1 MNRAISAIVKKDMW
15 EITANRQLL
24 LTIVIVPLVLTLVVP
39 SIFLLSAH
47 FAPQEMGEL
56 QELMRMMPEEM
67 QNKETEELMVTLL
80 FDNILPLFFLIIPI
94 MAASVMA
101 ASSFVGEKEQS
112 TLETLL
118 YSPLT
123 VKQLFH
129 AKVLSSFLFSMLV
142 SWISFL
148 VMFLVLGVEINVLS
162 GGMLLPGISWL
173 LILAFLSPSVSLIA
187 ITLIVRCSA
196 KAQNVM
202 EAQQKAAF
210 LVLPVVFLIAG
221 QFLGA
226 ILINALILAGLAL
239 ILGLLACLLLKTSLR
254 KFSGEMLLG
263 NR

>member
-129 AKVLSSFLFSMLV
+129 GKVLSSFLFSMLV

-148 VMFLVLGVEINVLS
+148 VMFLVLGTDTCVFI
-162 GGMLLPGISWL
+162 
-173 LILAFLSPSVSLIA
+173 SVSLA
-187 ITLIVRCSA
+187 DCHHVDRTLFGEGTECDGSPTEGSISC
-196 KAQNVM
+196 
-202 EAQQKAAF
+202 
-210 LVLPVVFLIAG
+210 IAG
-221 QFLGA
+221 SISDCRTVSWCDIDQRLDLGR
-226 ILINALILAGLAL
+226 AGLDSRLVGVAFAKD
-239 ILGLLACLLLKTSLR
+239 IS
-254 KFSGEMLLG
+254 EEI
-263 NR
+263 

>member
-24 LTIVIVPLVLTLVVP
+24 LMIVIVPLVLTLVVP

-47 FAPQEMGEL
+47 FAPQEMEEL
-56 QELMRMMPEEM
+56 QELMGMLPEEM
-67 QNKETEELMVTLL
+67 QNVETEELMVRLL
-80 FDNILPLFFLIIPI
+80 MNHILPLFFLIIPI

-123 VKQLFH
+123 VRQLFH
-129 AKVLSSFLFSMLV
+129 AKVLASFLFSMLV
-142 SWISFL
+142 SWIAFL
-148 VMFLVLGVEINVLS
+148 GMILVLGVEMYALTGV
-162 GGMLLPGISWL
+162 MLIPGISW
-173 LILAFLSPSVSLIA
+173 ILVLALLSPAVSLIA
-187 ITLIVRCSA
+187 ITLIVRGSA
-196 KAQNVM
+196 KAQSVM

-210 LVLPVVFLIAG
+210 LILPVVFLIAG
-221 QFLGA
+221 QFLGVM
-226 ILINALILAGLAL
+226 LLSVWILAGLSAVL
-239 ILGLLACLLLKTSLR
+239 AVLAWVLLRTSLA

>member
-1 MNRAISAIVKKDMW
+1 MNRAISAIVKKDMR

-24 LTIVIVPLVLTLVVP
+24 LTIVVVPLVLTLVMP
-39 SIFLLSAH
+39 TIYFLTAH
-47 FAPQEMGEL
+47 FAPEEVEEL
-56 QELMRMMPEEM
+56 QQLMRLLPAEAQAVGAEA
-67 QNKETEELMVTLL
+67 LMAKLL
-80 FDNILPLFFLIIPI
+80 LDNILPMFFLIIPI

-129 AKVLSSFLFSMLV
+129 GKVLSSFLFSMLV

-173 LILAFLSPSVSLIA
+173 LILAFLSPAVSLIA

-226 ILINALILAGLAL
+226 ILINAWILAGLSL
-239 ILGLLACLLLKTSLR
+239 ILVLLAWLLLKTSLR

>member
-24 LTIVIVPLVLTLVVP
+24 MTIVIVPLVLTLVVP

-47 FAPQEMGEL
+47 FAPQEMEEL
-56 QELMRMMPEEM
+56 QELMGMMPEKM
-67 QNKETEELMVTLL
+67 QNVETEELMVRLL
-80 FDNILPLFFLIIPI
+80 MNHMLPLFFLIIPI

-123 VKQLFH
+123 VRQLFH
-129 AKVLSSFLFSMLV
+129 AKVLASFLFSMLV
-142 SWISFL
+142 SWIAFL
-148 VMFLVLGVEINVLS
+148 GMILVLGVEIYALT
-162 GGMLLPGISWL
+162 GGMLIPGISW
-173 LILAFLSPSVSLIA
+173 ILVLTLLSPAVSLIA
-187 ITLIVRCSA
+187 ITLIVRGSA
-196 KAQNVM
+196 KAQSVM

-221 QFLGA
+221 QFLGVM
-226 ILINALILAGLAL
+226 LLSVWILAGLSAVL
-239 ILGLLACLLLKTSLR
+239 AVLAWVLLRTSLA

>member
-1 MNRAISAIVKKDMW
+1 MNRAISAIVKKDIR

-56 QELMRMMPEEM
+56 QELMRMMPEEL
-67 QNKETEELMVTLL
+67 QNMGTEELMINLL
-80 FDNILPLFFLIIPI
+80 LDRILPLFFLIIPI

-118 YSPLT
+118 YCPLT
-123 VKQLFH
+123 VRQLFY

-142 SWISFL
+142 SWISFG
-148 VMFLVLGVEINVLS
+148 VMLLVLGMESYVLAGRMS
-162 GGMLLPGISWL
+162 VPGVSWL
-173 LILAFLSPSVSLIA
+173 LVLVFLSPAVSLIA
-187 ITLIVRCSA
+187 ITLIVRGSA
-196 KAQNVM
+196 KAQSVM

-221 QFLGA
+221 QFLGVMLLSA
-226 ILINALILAGLAL
+226 WILAGLAVV
-239 ILGLLACLLLKTSLR
+239 LGLLAGLLLKTSLG
-254 KFSGEMLLG
+254 KFSGEALLG

>member
-24 LTIVIVPLVLTLVVP
+24 LMIVIVPLVLTLVVP

-47 FAPQEMGEL
+47 FAPQEMEEL
-56 QELMRMMPEEM
+56 QELMGMLPEEM
-67 QNKETEELMVTLL
+67 QNVETEELMVRLL
-80 FDNILPLFFLIIPI
+80 MNHILPLFFLIIPI

-123 VKQLFH
+123 VRQLFH
-129 AKVLSSFLFSMLV
+129 AKVLASFLFSMLV
-142 SWISFL
+142 SGIAFL
-148 VMFLVLGVEINVLS
+148 GMILVLGVEMYALTGV
-162 GGMLLPGISWL
+162 MLIPGISW
-173 LILAFLSPSVSLIA
+173 ILVLALLSPAVSLIA
-187 ITLIVRCSA
+187 ITLIVRGSA
-196 KAQNVM
+196 KAQSVM

-210 LVLPVVFLIAG
+210 LILPVVFLIAG
-221 QFLGA
+221 QFLGVM
-226 ILINALILAGLAL
+226 LLSVWILAGLSAVL
-239 ILGLLACLLLKTSLR
+239 AVLAWVLLRTSLA